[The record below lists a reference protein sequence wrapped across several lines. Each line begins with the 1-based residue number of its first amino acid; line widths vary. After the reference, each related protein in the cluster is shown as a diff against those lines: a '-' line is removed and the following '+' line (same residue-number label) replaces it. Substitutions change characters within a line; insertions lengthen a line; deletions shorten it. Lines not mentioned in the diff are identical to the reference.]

1 MALTKTNRG
10 ICLIII
16 LALIAAV
23 VLIVLKS
30 DVKNDIL
37 AYFNISKLKKIALNE
52 ASNTDS
58 GLDLSFLSAK
68 EREWLEQHPVITLAP
83 RPYSPP
89 IEFINRIKEYSGIAS
104 GYIDILEKKLGVK
117 FEIVVYSD
125 LGQTLNAIKEKKVD
139 VMGAISATPERFK
152 YIDFSDPYLELTPV
166 ILTRKNYS
174 GDLTLSSLGNMNVA
188 IVKGYAVADYIK
200 QNYPT
205 INLEY
210 VSNVYDGLSKLS
222 MGQVEAMILDI
233 SEATFCIEAEEI
245 TNLKVAGKTE
255 YLDRVCIGV
264 RNDWPI
270 LVSIINKGLKQIT
283 QEEKA
288 KIVNRWTSFGYS
300 KKVEYGKEFWL
311 SILGTSIVIIFIF
324 IIILSW
330 NMALKKQV
338 KLRTLDLMKELAE
351 REKAEEKIKKYRD
364 HLEDLVR
371 TRTVNLEDANKKLT
385 VEINE
390 RKKIDLALREQ
401 EKNYKALFE
410 YANAAIFLMKED
422 KYYDCNNHSLTIF
435 KCRRDQIIG
444 KSIKTFSPAK
454 QPDGSIS
461 EKVIKEKIKLALNGE
476 PQTFE
481 WRHNKLDGSFFDSQ
495 VSINRV
501 KLSNSFFL
509 QTIVNDISEFKRI
522 QNELNN
528 AKEVAEAASKSK
540 SVFLANMSHE
550 IRTPMNAILGFT
562 QLMCRDTG
570 IEKSHLQSLEIINRS
585 GEHLLYLIDQIL
597 EMSKIETGSLSL
609 TLKTFDL
616 VSMLNDL
623 YSMLRT
629 KAEEKNILF
638 EFKIDK
644 NIHQYIKTDE
654 GKLRQILVNL
664 IGNSIKF
671 TKEGFVR
678 LKVEQVPL
686 SKKDK
691 IKLKFSI
698 VDSGLG
704 ISAYDKN
711 KLFTLFGQTD
721 AGLKSGMGSGLGL
734 VISQKYA
741 NMMGGEI
748 KVKSK
753 EKYGTV
759 FHFNLIVEESEQSGI
774 IYNRNTKRITTLK
787 DGEPEYK
794 VLIVEDEKLNI
805 ILLRRLLTETGFK
818 VKVAE
823 NGLIGVQFWKE
834 FKPDIILMDLR
845 MPVMDGYEATKEIRE
860 SKSGNSNVPII
871 AITASVFKE
880 EQAKVI
886 AAGCNSFIRK
896 PFNIDQLLEV
906 IKKHLGVK
914 YDYTEDSVQLEK
926 NIRVEADYTKILNKL
941 PENFQEEFKNSV
953 INADIDM
960 IEELID
966 KVAVIDRKFYEELK
980 HGAENFDYD
989 LLLSLLNIDK
999 DF

>member
-1 MALTKTNRG
+1 MVFIKPKKN
-10 ICLIII
+10 ICI
-16 LALIAAV
+16 LVIA
-23 VLIVLKS
+23 VLIVVIALILLKS
-30 DVKNDIL
+30 DVKNEII
-37 AYFNISKLKKIALNE
+37 AYFNINKFKKIAISTEGSDNSE
-52 ASNTDS
+52 P
-58 GLDLSFLSAK
+58 DLSFLSLK
-68 EREWLEQHPVITLAP
+68 ERKWLKQHPVITLAP

-104 GYIDILEKKLGVK
+104 GYIRLLEQKLGVK
-117 FEIVVYSD
+117 FKVVNYSK
-125 LGQTLNAIKEKKVD
+125 LGLELKAIKDKKVD
-139 VMGAISATPERFK
+139 VLGAISATPERFK

-166 ILTRKNYS
+166 ILTRKNYPK
-174 GDLTLSSLGNMNVA
+174 DLTLSSLGNMKVA
-188 IVKGYAVADYIK
+188 IVQGYSVADYIV

-205 INLEY
+205 IKLEY
-210 VSNVYDGLSKLS
+210 VANVYDGLSQLS
-222 MGQVEAMILDI
+222 MGQVDAMILDI
-233 SEATFCIEAEEI
+233 SEATYCIEAEEI

-270 LVSIINKGLKQIT
+270 LVSIINKGLKRIT
-283 QEEKA
+283 QKEKS
-288 KIVNRWTSFGYS
+288 KIVNKWTSFGYS

-338 KLRTLDLMKELAE
+338 KLRTLDLMKELSE
-351 REKAEEKIKKYRD
+351 RKKAEEKITKYRD
-364 HLEDLVR
+364 HLEDLVK
-371 TRTVNLEDANKKLT
+371 TRTINLEDANKKLT

-401 EKNYKALFE
+401 EQNYKALFE

-422 KYYDCNNHSLTIF
+422 KYYDCNNHTLTIF

-444 KSIKTFSPAK
+444 KSIKTFSPHN
-454 QPDGSIS
+454 QPNGSIS
-461 EKVIKEKIKLALNGE
+461 EDVIKDKIKLALKGE

-495 VSINRV
+495 ISINRV
-501 KLSNSFFL
+501 KLSNSYFL
-509 QTIVNDISEFKRI
+509 QTIVNDISEFKKI
-522 QNELNN
+522 QNELYD
-528 AKEVAEAASKSK
+528 AKEAAEAASKSK

-562 QLMCRDTG
+562 QLMCRDTS

-597 EMSKIETGSLSL
+597 EMSKIETGSVSMM
-609 TLKTFDL
+609 LKTFDL

-623 YSMLRT
+623 HSMFKT

-638 EFKIDK
+638 EFKINK
-644 NIHQYIKTDE
+644 NINQYIKTDE

-678 LKVEQVPL
+678 LKVEQVPFF
-686 SKKDK
+686 KKDK

-704 ISAYDKN
+704 ISAYDKD
-711 KLFTLFGQTD
+711 KLFTLFGQTE

-741 NMMGGEI
+741 HMMGGEI

-759 FHFNLIVEESEQSGI
+759 FHFNIIAEESEQSGI
-774 IYNRNTKRITTLK
+774 INSRNTKHITTLQK
-787 DGEPEYK
+787 GEPSYK

-805 ILLRRLLTETGFK
+805 ILLRRLLTETGFR

-823 NGLIGVQFWKE
+823 NGLIGVQLWKT

-845 MPVMDGYEATKEIRE
+845 MPVMDGYEATKQIRD
-860 SKSGNSNVPII
+860 SKNDNSDVPII

-896 PFNIDQLLEV
+896 PFNVDQLLEA
-906 IKKHLGVK
+906 IKKHLKVK
-914 YDYTEDSVQLEK
+914 YDYTEDIVQLEK
-926 NIRVEADYTKILNKL
+926 NIREEADYSEIINKL
-941 PENFQEEFKNSV
+941 PQGFQEKFKDSV

-966 KVAVIDRKFYEELK
+966 KVAVFDNKLYDELK
-980 HGAENFDYD
+980 QGAENFDYD